1 MNNPQQSI
9 NINLSEAD
17 DISCDNCGGKL
28 FSPAFMIKRI
38 SALMSP
44 TGQETLAPIQIF
56 KCDACSHVNELFL
69 EGLTN

>member
-1 MNNPQQSI
+1 MNNQQSI
-9 NINLSEAD
+9 NFNLAEAE
-17 DISCDNCGGKL
+17 SVTCEKCNGEL

-56 KCDACSHVNELFL
+56 KCDSCSHVNELFL
-69 EGLTN
+69 EGLTI

>member
-1 MNNPQQSI
+1 MNNQQSI
-9 NINLSEAD
+9 NINLAEAEGV
-17 DISCDNCGGKL
+17 ICDNCGGEL

-56 KCDACSHVNELFL
+56 KCDSCSHVNELFL

>member
-1 MNNPQQSI
+1 MNNQQPI
-9 NINLSEAD
+9 NINLAEAES
-17 DISCDNCGGKL
+17 ITCNNCGGEL

-56 KCDACSHVNELFL
+56 KCDSCSHVNELFL